1 MCSFLKILEIIFFSR
16 LQTVDLRRFP
26 EFLSSLMINVIILSL
41 ISLMC

>member
-1 MCSFLKILEIIFFSR
+1 VFFSKNSRDYLFSR
-16 LQTVDLRRFP
+16 LQTVELRRFL